1 MNKELLCI
9 DCKHNRAGLVARF
22 VKNQLAFE
30 CALDWV
36 EPRFN
41 PVIGVEQKGYYHSC
55 SAARIDPKICGPEAT
70 AWTPRDKIN
79 LFKFIKHVK

>member
-9 DCKHNRAGLVARF
+9 DCKHNRASWLDRF

-30 CALDWV
+30 CELDWV

-41 PVIGVEQKGYYHSC
+41 PVIGVEKKGYYHSC
-55 SAARIDPKICGPEAT
+55 SATRIDDKICGPDAK
-70 AWTPRDKIN
+70 AWTPREKND
-79 LFKFIKHVK
+79 LFKLIKHAK